1 MSRAFV
7 NEDAGSDE
15 TDDMHDIPLPLPP
28 GVRNYMTPVGARR
41 LAEELRSL
49 SDEQRPKAAAVLAAA
64 EDKAEALRALS
75 QIDRRIAYLSRMK
88 ASLEVVEPPASLERI
103 VFGLVAEVRA
113 SDGSESSYRI
123 VGVDESDPER
133 GWINWASPVAKAL
146 IGRAVGDQVVVKLPM
161 GESRLK
167 IIGITYAEEA

>member
-1 MSRAFV
+1 M

-15 TDDMHDIPLPLPP
+15 TDDMHDIPLQLPP

-75 QIDRRIAYLSRMK
+75 RIDRRIAYLSRMK
-88 ASLEVVEPPASLERI
+88 ASLEVIEPPVSLERI

-113 SDGSESSYRI
+113 SDGSESTYRI

-133 GWINWASPVAKAL
+133 GWISWASPVAKAL

-167 IIGITYAEEA
+167 IIGIAYAKEA